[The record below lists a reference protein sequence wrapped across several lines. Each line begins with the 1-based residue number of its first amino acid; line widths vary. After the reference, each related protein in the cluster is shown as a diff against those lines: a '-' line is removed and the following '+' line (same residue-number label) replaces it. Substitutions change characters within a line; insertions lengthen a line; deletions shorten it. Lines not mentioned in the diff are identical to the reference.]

1 MIFFAQILTAMI
13 VKNFVF
19 NPFMENTYV
28 LHDETGDAVII
39 DAGCLFPDEQEQL
52 RQYIDYANL
61 RLKYVLNTHLHLDHQ
76 FGNAFLAR
84 TYGVMPMAHEG
95 DAVMAGDIARQAA
108 AFGIPVHVEDCALG
122 GFLSDGQKLRA
133 GNLEI
138 EVIHTSGHSKGGVC
152 FYIPSEKVVFA
163 GDTLFQNSIGR
174 TDLPGGNHAQLIGSI
189 RKRLFVLPD
198 DTVVYTGHGE
208 PTVIGDEKSY
218 NPYL

>member
-1 MIFFAQILTAMI
+1 MNIHVLT
-13 VKNFVF
+13 F
-19 NPFMENTYV
+19 NPFQENTYIIY
-28 LHDETGDAVII
+28 DEQTKAAAII
-39 DAGCLFPDEQEQL
+39 DAGCMFEKEQQQL
-52 RQYIDYANL
+52 ENFIETNG
-61 RLKYVLNTHLHLDHQ
+61 LKVTYLLNTHLHLDHQ

-138 EVIHTSGHSKGGVC
+138 EVIHTSGHSMGGVC
-152 FYIPSEKVVFA
+152 FHIPSEKALFA